1 MKTHVLPLVVALM
14 ATPLCVSAADAPKP
28 VGQQILVK
36 VEPQPWQTRRAVFA
50 DTIDALGASQ
60 GKDAVAMARFDGMLT
75 DFEKNPLSL
84 TPMEAMDYYGI
95 FYVPREG
102 ATHTVQILQ
111 MVSFFATLGWY
122 DALRFADDSGRAEI
136 IDNEFFFNR
145 AYRLGGQQQMQLL
158 SNFLTTQPQQAAQ
171 AVQAGIAMARNAR
184 AKTDKYDEHWPTA
197 YGLQRMMCG
206 LEGKKGCP
214 KPPALPQAQWDG
226 AFAKAVATVE
236 NYYRDNSGR
245 K

>member
-1 MKTHVLPLVVALM
+1 MKMHVLPLVVALM
-14 ATPLCVSAADAPKP
+14 ATPLYVSAADAPKP

-102 ATHTVQILQ
+102 ATHTPQILQ
-111 MVSFFATLGWY
+111 MVSFSPPWAG
-122 DALRFADDSGRAEI
+122 
-136 IDNEFFFNR
+136 
-145 AYRLGGQQQMQLL
+145 
-158 SNFLTTQPQQAAQ
+158 TTRCASPMT
-171 AVQAGIAMARNAR
+171 AG
-184 AKTDKYDEHWPTA
+184 
-197 YGLQRMMCG
+197 
-206 LEGKKGCP
+206 
-214 KPPALPQAQWDG
+214 
-226 AFAKAVATVE
+226 
-236 NYYRDNSGR
+236 GR
-245 K
+245 KSSTTNSSSTAPIAWAGSSKFNCCRIF

>member
-1 MKTHVLPLVVALM
+1 M
-14 ATPLCVSAADAPKP
+14 
-28 VGQQILVK
+28 
-36 VEPQPWQTRRAVFA
+36 
-50 DTIDALGASQ
+50 
-60 GKDAVAMARFDGMLT
+60 
-75 DFEKNPLSL
+75 
-84 TPMEAMDYYGI
+84 
-95 FYVPREG
+95 
-102 ATHTVQILQ
+102 
-111 MVSFFATLGWY
+111 GWY

-145 AYRLGGQQQMQLL
+145 AYRLGGQQQIQLL
-158 SNFLTTQPQQAAQ
+158 SDFLTTQPQQAAQ

-184 AKTDKYDEHWPTA
+184 ARGDKYDEHWPTA

-206 LEGKKGCP
+206 LEGKKDCP
-214 KPPALPQAQWDG
+214 KPPAMPQAQWDG